1 MKDPNNEEEEEELSP
16 SMSLFGDDDDE
27 VIDDEVEEEEVE
39 EIEEEEEE
47 EETSETSSA
56 TPTVDLATLQQI
68 AEVIRNTNAPPA
80 PAAPQFT
87 QEDYDK
93 ALKVFKVTPE
103 FATKLLGEG
112 YSTEQEEALV
122 QLVSGMTEHMTTMMS
137 YALQAQNNAV
147 TEKITPLLQKH
158 EQAQLEQFSTHLS
171 TKYPALAPY
180 KALVNQTIMQLRA
193 SGYTP
198 KSPAEADQT
207 VATHVEAYIKS
218 VQPTFS
224 LNAPAPKT
232 TTNKAVKKPQMASL
246 RSGSGGSAQQG
257 AAQPKKEKKAF
268 QALFS

>member
-1 MKDPNNEEEEEELSP
+1 MNDLNNEEEEEELSP
-16 SMSLFGDDDDE
+16 TMSLFGDDDDE
-27 VIDDEVEEEEVE
+27 VIDDEVEEAEESEEV
-39 EIEEEEEE
+39 EEEEEE
-47 EETSETSSA
+47 EQTSEAPSA
-56 TPTVDLATLQQI
+56 TPTVDLATIQQI
-68 AEVIRNTNAPPA
+68 AEVIRSTNAPPVQ
-80 PAAPQFT
+80 APQFT

-112 YSTEQEEALV
+112 YSTEQEEALG
-122 QLVSGMTEHMTTMMS
+122 QLVNGMTEHLTTMMS

-180 KALVNQTIMQLRA
+180 KQLVNQTILQLRN
-193 SGYTP
+193 SGYVP

-232 TTNKAVKKPQMASL
+232 TTNKSVKKPQMASL
-246 RSGSGGSAQQG
+246 RSGSGGAAQQG
-257 AAQPKKEKKAF
+257 AAQPKKEKKPF